1 MNFIWLFF
9 FILAFTFIVFIL
21 WNFPWLTKY
30 YTLSVSTLK
39 IEGDGNILVVSD
51 LHLNP
56 SNIIYKPLEKII
68 KEKKVKYLAIAGDFI
83 EYKHKEI
90 KGEKL
95 ARILAKILK
104 KLNIEKENMMIF
116 YIPSKSSHD
125 PKISKNLELQL
136 KSIKIH
142 IINGVLKLVLKNVTL
157 YITHGDYASRDG
169 GVAATINRML
179 KLFGRKLF
187 LEKLLRKI
195 LKLEENSWL
204 VMGHTHIP
212 GIDNLSKVANCG
224 AWSKHFLRKET
235 NTAVLIENEKIKIV
249 RVE

>member
-1 MNFIWLFF
+1 MLR
-9 FILAFTFIVFIL
+9 
-21 WNFPWLTKY
+21 
-30 YTLSVSTLK
+30 VSTFK
-39 IEGDGNILVVSD
+39 IERDENILVVSD

-56 SNIIYKPLEKII
+56 SNIKYKPLEKII
-68 KEKKVKYLAIAGDFI
+68 REKKVKYLVIAGDFI

-90 KGEKL
+90 EKEKL
-95 ARILAKILK
+95 VRILVKILK
-104 KLNIEKENMMIF
+104 KLNLERENITIF

-125 PKISKNLELQL
+125 PKISQNLELQL
-136 KSIKIH
+136 KSTKIH
-142 IINGVLKLVLKNVTL
+142 IINGVLKLASKSVTL

-195 LKLEENSWL
+195 LKLEESSWL

-212 GIDNLSKVANCG
+212 GIDNSSKVANCG
-224 AWSKHFLRKET
+224 AWSRHFLRKET
-235 NTAVLIENEKIKIV
+235 NTAVLIEKEKIKIV